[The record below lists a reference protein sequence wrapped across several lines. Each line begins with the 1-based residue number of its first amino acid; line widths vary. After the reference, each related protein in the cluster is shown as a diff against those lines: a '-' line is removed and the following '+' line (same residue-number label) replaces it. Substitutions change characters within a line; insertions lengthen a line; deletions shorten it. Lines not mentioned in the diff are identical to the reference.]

1 MKRGLLPLALVAG
14 LILTQAAFGQTPN
27 NVVDTVQ
34 DSIIN
39 QAKGWETTLIQHA
52 TNLFWLLAGIEI
64 GISAIWLAINGATLE
79 SWFGEL
85 VRRILFVG
93 FFLFVLTQGPELAKA
108 VVNSLFQIGSGAG
121 SVSASDIFDAGVDVA
136 SKMTEDLSW
145 WNPTDLGKNI
155 IVGVCALVVIIAF
168 GFMAAILLGVMLEMY
183 IGLLAGLILLG
194 FGGSSFTKDFAIKY
208 LVYAFGI
215 GMKIMV
221 LVMIAAIG
229 SEVLL
234 SVANNPNIGDNFI
247 GPASI
252 AGLSLVVAM
261 ISQMIPPMVQGLVQ
275 GVSVG
280 NGMEAIRGGVQT
292 ASFAAV
298 GAGMA
303 AGGAGVVKGGMAA
316 ASAASQAGASRG
328 AAAMAGLKA
337 AGGAVGSAATDKL
350 MGIPGAKM
358 GSTLGLANEKL
369 RQGNNP
375 GTSSTSSNR
384 KMDADS

>member
-1 MKRGLLPLALVAG
+1 MKRGLFLLVAAGALVASHS
-14 LILTQAAFGQTPN
+14 AFGQASD
-27 NVVDTVQ
+27 NVIEEVQ
-34 DSIIN
+34 TSIIA
-39 QAKGWETTLIQHA
+39 QARSWETTLLQHA
-52 TNLFWLLAGIEI
+52 TNLFWLLAGIEF

-85 VRRILFVG
+85 VRRIMFVG
-93 FFLFVLTQGPELAKA
+93 FFLFVLTQGPDLAKA
-108 VVNSLFQIGSGAG
+108 VVNSLFEIGSGTG
-121 SVSASDIFDAGVDVA
+121 SVSPSAIFDAGLDVA
-136 SKMTEDLSW
+136 ERMTDNLWSWDPREWGKML
-145 WNPTDLGKNI
+145 
-155 IVGVCALVVIIAF
+155 IVGICALLVIITF

-208 LVYAFGI
+208 LIYAFGI

-234 SVANNPNIGDNFI
+234 SVANNPNLSDSFI
-247 GPASI
+247 GPASV
-252 AGLSLVVAM
+252 AGLAVVIAM

-275 GVSVG
+275 GVSVS

-292 ASFAAV
+292 SSFAAV
-298 GAGMA
+298 SAGMA

-369 RQGNNP
+369 RQGNNS
-375 GTSSTSSNR
+375 GTSSRSSNR
-384 KMDADS
+384 KVDADS